1 MEDPALNRLMVYDA
15 AWSTLGGGERYMY
28 TLADVVSHHTDY
40 EVTILLDTPAV
51 DATRLRERFGL
62 PAARVSFQTVHSA
75 NVRQTL
81 RHSDIAVILSNMRPY
96 GLPAPRTIYA
106 LQIPYA
112 PITPLS
118 VIQRS
123 LTGKPYE
130 AAKDI
135 GRLLLLRD
143 ARRATGVLVNSRFVS
158 DMLRRNHAIHGHL
171 LYPPIEDFSGGGE
184 KKKLILSVGRFFTG
198 LYNDKR
204 YDVLINAFKSL
215 SSRPAAAGWR
225 YVLAGSCG
233 DDRASLQHLAH
244 LKASAQGFN
253 IDFAVNISQDELK
266 SLYSQATLFW
276 HAAGYGVNEDL
287 TPDRTEHFGMTT
299 VEAMSASCVPVVI
312 NRGGQKEIVSHN
324 ESGYLWETID
334 QLVDITADL
343 MLHPDRIIPLQ
354 QIARARFW
362 DFDRAHFT
370 ASLLSFFHQ
379 LEQKH
384 Q

>member
-1 MEDPALNRLMVYDA
+1 MC
-15 AWSTLGGGERYMY
+15 
-28 TLADVVSHHTDY
+28 TLADVLSHHTDY
-40 EVTILLDTPAV
+40 AVTVLLDTPAV
-51 DATRLRERFGL
+51 DAARLRERFGL
-62 PAARVSFQTVHSA
+62 PSARVSFQTVHPT
-75 NVRQTL
+75 NVWRTL
-81 RHSDIAVILSNMRPY
+81 RQSDIAVILSNIRPY
-96 GLPAPRTIYA
+96 GHPAPQTIYA

-112 PITPLS
+112 PITSLS
-118 VIQRS
+118 IIRRS
-123 LTGKPYE
+123 LKGEPYE

-158 DMLRRNHAIHGHL
+158 DTLRRHHAISGHL
-171 LYPPIEDFSGGGE
+171 LYPPIEDFAAGAE
-184 KKKLILSVGRFFTG
+184 KKKHILSVGRFFTG

-204 YDVLINAFKSL
+204 YDVLIKAFKSL

-233 DDRASLQHLAH
+233 NDRVSLRHLAH
-244 LKASAQGFN
+244 LKDAALGYN
-253 IDFAVNISQDELK
+253 IDFAVNVSQDELK

-276 HAAGYGVNEDL
+276 HAAGYGADEDL
-287 TPDRTEHFGMTT
+287 APERTEHFGMTT
-299 VEAMSASCVPVVI
+299 VEAMSASCVPIVI

-324 ESGYLWETID
+324 ESGYLWDTID
-334 QLVDITADL
+334 RLVDITADL

-354 QIARARFW
+354 RNARVRFG

-379 LEQKH
+379 LE
-384 Q
+384 